1 MHRSDAGGTRRLR
14 LWLIMLYTSRTSPF
28 KVSICTI
35 QFFTAFQAS
44 AAIEERNY
52 GLNSKFL
59 NCKLSDR
66 NRQNTKIG

>member
-1 MHRSDAGGTRRLR
+1 MLR
-14 LWLIMLYTSRTSPF
+14 LYMDLRLNTNGIVLSVRASPF
-28 KVSICTI
+28 NVSICTI

-59 NCKLSDR
+59 DCKLSDR